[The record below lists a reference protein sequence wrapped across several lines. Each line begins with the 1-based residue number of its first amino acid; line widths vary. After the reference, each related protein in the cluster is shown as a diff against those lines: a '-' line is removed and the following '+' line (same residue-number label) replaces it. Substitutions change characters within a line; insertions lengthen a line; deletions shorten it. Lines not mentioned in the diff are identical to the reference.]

1 MKIFEIWFHYY
12 DLNYGNNAVARENP
26 FPYYPNISFG
36 SGAEL
41 KVDPHGNIWAHSPT
55 HGVHVLLENTTY
67 WPDINGFR
75 RSNSPLLSDQIND
88 IDFDEKKSLAYVAT
102 KNGLNIIRVP
112 FGTPKKNYSNLK
124 VYPSPFYIPSE
135 KPMKIDGIPF
145 NSSMLILTLDGTVV
159 EKIYNKGESVDG
171 DQLSWDGRNKKGKYV
186 SSGVYLL
193 AIYDPKGKSKFEKI
207 TVIRTQK

>member
-1 MKIFEIWFHYY
+1 MKTFFITLFLSLLLTLSNGSFITTKDNKFYI
-12 DLNYGNNAVARENP
+12 NNTQILFKGVNVVYKE

-124 VYPSPFYIPSE
+124 VSPALLSNLFINFLPIDAAGVYIPPARFSQSLTSNFA
-135 KPMKIDGIPF
+135 I
-145 NSSMLILTLDGTVV
+145 SLI
-159 EKIYNKGESVDG
+159 
-171 DQLSWDGRNKKGKYV
+171 
-186 SSGVYLL
+186 
-193 AIYDPKGKSKFEKI
+193 
-207 TVIRTQK
+207 